1 MTELINRLINS
12 RRARPAHANPDAT
25 RKRLVDVAL
34 PLCAQHGYEGTS
46 TRQVAGEAGVNLAMI
61 RHYFG
66 GKRGL
71 YEETVDDVY
80 RRLGERTAAAL
91 PGTTLA
97 NVDELMSRLY
107 SIARSER
114 DGVRLLVREVL
125 DHGRLK
131 PFTESKN
138 FLPEV
143 ERATQMTAGLLGIS
157 PAQARTAAV
166 TVGYLLSRFV
176 IQDDRSLVAAFGVRS
191 VKEAHARAV
200 QTLATTAR
208 ALFAAP
214 PRKE

>member
-1 MTELINRLINS
+1 M
-12 RRARPAHANPDAT
+12 ARPAHANPDAT

-34 PLCAQHGYEGTS
+34 PLFAQYGYEGTS
-46 TRQVAGEAGVNLAMI
+46 TRQVAGEAQVNLAMI

-97 NVDELMSRLY
+97 NVDELMARLY
-107 SIARSER
+107 NVARSER

-131 PFTESKN
+131 PFTETKH

-143 ERATQMTAGLLGIS
+143 ERATTMTAGLLGIS
-157 PAQARTAAV
+157 AAQARTAAV
-166 TVGYLLSRFV
+166 TIGYLLSRFV

-191 VKEAHARAV
+191 VKDAHARAI
-200 QTLATTAR
+200 QTLVITAR